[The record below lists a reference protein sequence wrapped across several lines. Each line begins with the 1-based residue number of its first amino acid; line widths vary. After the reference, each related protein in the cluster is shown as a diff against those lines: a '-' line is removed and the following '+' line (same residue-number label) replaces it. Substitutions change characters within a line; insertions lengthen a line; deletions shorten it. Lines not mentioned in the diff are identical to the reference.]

1 MKSYDSLSNNGNGVG
16 AADGVAA
23 QVQDAVGTGIKAGDP
38 VVEGDEG
45 AGLAGD
51 PKGPGT
57 VGGKHPM
64 GAPRLVAPSPVT
76 PG

>member
-1 MKSYDSLSNNGNGVG
+1 M
-16 AADGVAA
+16 
-23 QVQDAVGTGIKAGDP
+23 QDAVGTGIKPSDP

-51 PKGPGT
+51 RKGPGA
-57 VGGKHPM
+57 VGGKHRT
-64 GAPRLVAPSPVT
+64 GEHRLVAPSPVT